1 MSTVLPKTVAQ
12 WAILID
18 QPPLRLRA
26 ELRGRR
32 IRLALFTVGLP
43 TQYRSDQ
50 VLRRHPEDFTY
61 RRLRRCSR

>member
-1 MSTVLPKTVAQ
+1 MITKTIPALVP
-12 WAILID
+12 LLH
-18 QPPLRLRA
+18 QPALRLRA